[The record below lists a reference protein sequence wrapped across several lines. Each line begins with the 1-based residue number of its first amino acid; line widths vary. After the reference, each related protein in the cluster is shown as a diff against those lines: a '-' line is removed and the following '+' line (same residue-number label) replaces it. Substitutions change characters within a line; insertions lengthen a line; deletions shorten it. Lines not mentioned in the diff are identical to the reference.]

1 MATTKPREQAKQ
13 EEPEFKPDWGFQPAV
28 AWRDTDLDEK
38 TLKEW
43 FHYMLL
49 GRQIDS
55 RFQVLNRQGRAPF
68 IISVA
73 GHEAAQIGVSWPLKP
88 KYDWVSP
95 YYRDVVLCMRMGV
108 TPLDLMLAVL
118 AKPADPA
125 SGGKQTPGHFSDTR
139 LNIISGGSP
148 VATQMLHGAGVAYA
162 LKMDGSDRVVMTNY
176 GEGAGSEG
184 DAHEAFNFA
193 AIYKLPEIFV
203 CENNG
208 FAISTPM
215 RKEYAIE
222 HVAQRAAGYGFPGV
236 TVDGRD
242 PVTCYHVAKE
252 AVARAR
258 AGQGPTLIECLVDRL
273 GAHSSEDDQR
283 RYRTQEEIDQLAQN
297 DCLERIKKRLL
308 EEGILTAKE
317 IAEYEERVKDEV
329 TRATK
334 EGMDSPD
341 APAEN
346 AYTNVY
352 AVDVPKAIE
361 PAAGVEFEEMNMVAA
376 LRSCLTEE
384 MERDERVMVLGE
396 DVGAKGGVFLVT
408 DGLYKKF
415 GEARVID
422 TPLAESSI
430 AGVALGLAV
439 AGKRPVAEM
448 QFTDFAHY
456 AFNSIVNEAAKYR
469 YRTDGDWSVPMVVRA
484 PMGGHAHGALY
495 HSQSIEARFAT
506 PGLKIVIPSGP
517 YEAKGLLLAAIRD
530 PDPVLFFE
538 HKRLYRMFKEKVPV
552 GEYLIPLQVARTAR
566 DGTDVSVFC
575 YGLMV
580 HYALEAAKV
589 LQEDGASVEIVDLRT
604 VYPLDKDAIIAS
616 ARKTGKCL
624 VLYEDNFS
632 VSVGS
637 EVAALIADE
646 AWRWLDAPVKR
657 LGGLD
662 VPAMP
667 YAPAMEEAFMPNPEK
682 IAAAIFSGLDRK
694 STRLNSSHSQISYAV
709 FCLKK
714 KNSIQNHR
722 HAKKRSQ
729 IRVCDGEGDD
739 W

>member
-1 MATTKPREQAKQ
+1 VAQSVKTRGSAFSPEWRFQ
-13 EEPEFKPDWGFQPAV
+13 EAV
-28 AWRDTDLDEK
+28 DWRDTDIDEN

-43 FHYMLL
+43 FNYILL
-49 GRQIDS
+49 GRQIDY

-68 IISVA
+68 IISCA

-88 KYDWVSP
+88 KYDWLAP
-95 YYRDVVLCMRMGV
+95 YYRDVVLCMRMGM

-125 SGGKQTPGHFSDTR
+125 SGGKQTPGHFSDSR
-139 LNIISGGSP
+139 HNITSGGSP
-148 VATQMLHGAGVAYA
+148 VAAQMVRGAGVAYA
-162 LKMDGSDRVVMTNY
+162 LKMDGTDKVLMTCY

-193 AIYKLPEIFV
+193 AIHKLPEVFI

-222 HVAQRAAGYGFPGV
+222 YAAQRASGYGFPGV

-252 AVARAR
+252 AIARAR
-258 AGQGPTLIECLVDRL
+258 AGEGPTLIECLVDRL

-283 RYRTQEEIDQLAQN
+283 RYRTQEEIDRLAEN
-297 DCLERIKKRLL
+297 DCLERFKKRLL
-308 EEGILTAKE
+308 DEGVLTAKE
-317 IAEYEERVKDEV
+317 VAQYEERVKDEV
-329 TRATK
+329 SRATTA
-334 EGMDSPD
+334 GVASPD

-346 AYTNVY
+346 AHTNVY
-352 AVDVPKAIE
+352 GLDAPKAIE
-361 PAAGVEFEEMNMVAA
+361 PAADVETEEMNMVAA

-396 DVGAKGGVFLVT
+396 DVGPKGGVFLVT
-408 DGLYKKF
+408 DGLHKKF
-415 GEARVID
+415 GDQRVID

-448 QFTDFAHY
+448 QFADFAHF
-456 AFNSIVNEAAKYR
+456 AFNAITNEAAKYR

-538 HKRLYRMFKEKVPV
+538 HKRLYRMYKEAVPK

-566 DGTDVSVFC
+566 EGTDISVFC

-580 HYALEAAKV
+580 HYATEAAKV
-589 LQEDGASVEIVDLRT
+589 LEEEGTSVEIVDLRT

-632 VSVGS
+632 VSIGS

-646 AWRWLDAPVKR
+646 AWKWLDAPVKR

-662 VPAMP
+662 VPAIP
-667 YAPAMEEAFMPNPEK
+667 YAPAMEDQFMPNPEK
-682 IAAAIFSGLDRK
+682 ITRALRELAAF
-694 STRLNSSHSQISYAV
+694 
-709 FCLKK
+709 
-714 KNSIQNHR
+714 
-722 HAKKRSQ
+722 
-729 IRVCDGEGDD
+729 
-739 W
+739 

>member
-13 EEPEFKPDWGFQPAV
+13 EEPELKRDWRFQQPV

-43 FHYMLL
+43 FYFMLL
-49 GRQIDS
+49 GRQIDY

-68 IISVA
+68 IISCA

-208 FAISTPM
+208 FAISTPFN
-215 RKEYAIE
+215 KEYAIE
-222 HVAQRAAGYGFPGV
+222 HVAQRAAGYGFPGI

-242 PVTCYHVAKE
+242 PVSCYVVAVE

-273 GAHSSEDDQR
+273 AAHSSEDDQR
-283 RYRTQEEIDQLAQN
+283 RYRTHEEIDQLAQN
-297 DCLERIKKRLL
+297 DGLERFKKRLL
-308 EEGILTAKE
+308 EEGVLSAKE
-317 IAEYEERVKDEV
+317 IEALEEKVKGEV
-329 TRATK
+329 TEATK
-334 EGMDSPD
+334 QGMESPD
-341 APAEN
+341 APPEN
-346 AYTNVY
+346 ATTNVY
-352 AVDVPKAIE
+352 GLDVPKAID
-361 PAAGVEFEEMNMVAA
+361 PPAGVETEEMNMVAA

-396 DVGAKGGVFLVT
+396 DVGQKGGVFLVT
-408 DGLYKKF
+408 DGLRKRF
-415 GEARVID
+415 GDARVID

-430 AGVALGLAV
+430 AGVALGLAL
-439 AGKRPVAEM
+439 AGKRPVAEI
-448 QFTDFAHY
+448 QFTDFAHM
-456 AFNSIVNEAAKYR
+456 AFNQITNEMAKFR
-469 YRTDGDWSVPMVVRA
+469 YRSNGDWEVPLVIRA
-484 PMGGHAHGALY
+484 PMGGHVHGALY

-506 PGLKIVIPSGP
+506 PGLKIVIPSSP

-538 HKRLYRMFKEKVPV
+538 HKRLYRMFKEPVPK
-552 GEYLIPLQVARTAR
+552 GEYLIPLQVARTVR
-566 DGTDVSVFC
+566 VGSDISIFC

-580 HYALEAAKV
+580 QYALEAAKV
-589 LQEDGASVEIVDLRT
+589 VDGEGVSVEIVDLRT
-604 VYPLDKDAIIAS
+604 VYPLDREAIVAS

-657 LGGLD
+657 FGGLD
-662 VPAMP
+662 VPSMP
-667 YAPAMEEAFMPNPEK
+667 YAVPMEEFFMPTPDQ
-682 IAAAIFSGLDRK
+682 I
-694 STRLNSSHSQISYAV
+694 TRA
-709 FCLKK
+709 LKELA
-714 KNSIQNHR
+714 SF
-722 HAKKRSQ
+722 
-729 IRVCDGEGDD
+729 
-739 W
+739 

>member
-1 MATTKPREQAKQ
+1 MAQTVKTKGPTFNPEWRFQ
-13 EEPEFKPDWGFQPAV
+13 EPV

-43 FHYMLL
+43 FHYILL
-49 GRQIDS
+49 GRQVDY

-68 IISVA
+68 IISCA
-73 GHEAAQIGVSWPLKP
+73 GHEAAQIGVAWPLKP
-88 KYDWVSP
+88 KHDWISP
-95 YYRDVVLCMRMGV
+95 YYRDVVLNMRMGMS
-108 TPLDLMLAVL
+108 PLDLMLSVL
-118 AKPADPA
+118 AKAADPA

-148 VATQMLHGAGVAYA
+148 VATQMVHGAGVAYA
-162 LKMDGSDRVVMTNY
+162 LKMDGTDKVVMTCY

-184 DAHEAFNFA
+184 DTHEAFNFA
-193 AIYKLPEIFV
+193 SIYRLPEIFV
-203 CENNG
+203 CQNNG

-215 RKEYAIE
+215 RKEYAVE
-222 HVAQRAAGYGFPGV
+222 YAAQRAAGYGFPGV

-242 PVTCYHVAKE
+242 PVTCYVVSKE

-258 AGQGPTLIECLVDRL
+258 AGEGPTLIEALVDRL

-283 RYRTQEEIDQLAQN
+283 RYRTQEEIDRLAQN
-297 DCLERIKKRLL
+297 DCLEQFKKRLL
-308 EEGILTAKE
+308 DEGVLSVQE
-317 IAEYEERVKDEV
+317 VAEFEERVKEEV
-329 TRATK
+329 AQATR
-334 EGMDSPD
+334 EGMESPD
-341 APAEN
+341 PPADN
-346 AYTNVY
+346 ALTNVY
-352 AVDVPKAIE
+352 SIDVPQAID
-361 PAAGVEFEEMNMVAA
+361 PASGVETEEMNMVAA
-376 LRSCLTEE
+376 LRSALTEE

-396 DVGAKGGVFLVT
+396 DVGQKGGVFLVT
-408 DGLYKKF
+408 DGLRNRF

-430 AGVALGLAV
+430 AGVALGLAI

-448 QFTDFAHY
+448 QFADFAHM
-456 AFNSIVNEAAKYR
+456 AFNQITNEIAKFR
-469 YRTDGDWSVPMVVRA
+469 YRSDGDWGVPMVVRA

-506 PGLKIVIPSGP
+506 PGLKIVIPSSP

-538 HKRLYRMFKEKVPV
+538 HKRLYRMFKEAVPK
-552 GEYLIPLQVARTAR
+552 GEYLIPLQVARTVREGA
-566 DGTDVSVFC
+566 DISVFC

-589 LQEDGASVEIVDLRT
+589 LEQDGVSVEIVDLRT

-632 VSVGS
+632 VSIGS

-646 AWRWLDAPVKR
+646 AWRWLDSPVKR

-662 VPAMP
+662 VPSMP
-667 YAPAMEEAFMPNPEK
+667 YAVPMEEYFMPTPDK
-682 IAAAIFSGLDRK
+682 ITKVLRELAA
-694 STRLNSSHSQISYAV
+694 Y
-709 FCLKK
+709 
-714 KNSIQNHR
+714 
-722 HAKKRSQ
+722 
-729 IRVCDGEGDD
+729 
-739 W
+739 

>member
-1 MATTKPREQAKQ
+1 MATTVKTKGPTFSPEWRFQ
-13 EEPEFKPDWGFQPAV
+13 EPI
-28 AWRDTDLDEK
+28 AWRDTDLTEK

-43 FHYMLL
+43 FNYILL
-49 GRQIDS
+49 GRQVDY

-68 IISVA
+68 IISCA

-125 SGGKQTPGHFSDTR
+125 SGGKQTPGHFSDSR
-139 LNIISGGSP
+139 LNITSGGSP
-148 VATQMLHGAGVAYA
+148 VATQLVRGAGVAYA
-162 LKMDGSDRVVMTNY
+162 LKMDGTDKVLMTNY

-193 AIYKLPEIFV
+193 AIHKVPEIFV

-208 FAISTPM
+208 FAISTPF

-222 HVAQRAAGYGFPGV
+222 YAAQRAAGYGFPGV
-236 TVDGRD
+236 TLDGRD
-242 PVTCYHVAKE
+242 PVTCYVVAKE

-258 AGQGPTLIECLVDRL
+258 AGEGPTLIECLVDRL

-283 RYRTQEEIDQLAQN
+283 RYRTQEEIELLAKN
-297 DCLERIKKRLL
+297 DCLEQFKKRLL
-308 EEGILTAKE
+308 EEGVLSAKE
-317 IAEYEERVKDEV
+317 INEYEERVKEEV
-329 TRATK
+329 SKATS
-334 EGMDSPD
+334 EGMESPD

-346 AYTNVY
+346 ALTNVY
-352 AVDVPKAIE
+352 GLDVPKAIE
-361 PAAGVEFEEMNMVAA
+361 PADGVEMEEMNMVSA
-376 LRSCLTEE
+376 LRACLTEE

-396 DVGAKGGVFLVT
+396 DVGQKGGVFLVT
-408 DGLYKKF
+408 DGLYKRF

-430 AGVALGLAV
+430 AGVALGLAL

-448 QFTDFAHY
+448 QFTDFAHM
-456 AFNSIVNEAAKYR
+456 AFNQITNEIAKFR
-469 YRTDGDWSVPMVVRA
+469 YRSDGDWSVPIVVRA

-506 PGLKIVIPSGP
+506 PGLKIVIPSSP

-538 HKRLYRMFKEKVPV
+538 HKRLYRMFKEPVPK
-552 GEYLIPLQVARTAR
+552 GEYLIPLQVARTVR
-566 DGTDVSVFC
+566 EGTDISVFC

-580 HYALEAAKV
+580 HYALEAAKA
-589 LQEDGASVEIVDLRT
+589 LDADGVNVEIIDLRT

-624 VLYEDNFS
+624 VLYEDNLS

-637 EVAALIADE
+637 EVAALIADG

-662 VPAMP
+662 VPSMP
-667 YAPAMEEAFMPNPEK
+667 YAPAMEDFFMPNPEK
-682 IAAAIFSGLDRK
+682 IATALRELAAF
-694 STRLNSSHSQISYAV
+694 
-709 FCLKK
+709 
-714 KNSIQNHR
+714 
-722 HAKKRSQ
+722 
-729 IRVCDGEGDD
+729 
-739 W
+739 

>member
-1 MATTKPREQAKQ
+1 MATTVKTKGPT
-13 EEPEFKPDWGFQPAV
+13 FSPDWRFQEPV
-28 AWRDTDLDEK
+28 AWRDTDLDEE
-38 TLKEW
+38 TLKTW
-43 FHYMLL
+43 FNYILL
-49 GRQIDS
+49 GRQVDY

-68 IISVA
+68 IISCA

-88 KYDWVSP
+88 KYDWASP

-139 LNIISGGSP
+139 LNITSGGSP
-148 VATQMLHGAGVAYA
+148 VATQLVRGAGVAYA
-162 LKMDGSDRVVMTNY
+162 LKMDGTDKVLMTCY

-208 FAISTPM
+208 FAISTPF

-222 HVAQRAAGYGFPGV
+222 YVAQRAAGYGFPGV
-236 TVDGRD
+236 TLDGRD
-242 PVTCYHVAKE
+242 PVTCYVVAKE

-258 AGQGPTLIECLVDRL
+258 AGEGPTLIECLVDRL

-283 RYRTQEEIDQLAQN
+283 RYRTQEEIELLAQN
-297 DCLERIKKRLL
+297 DCLERFKKRLL
-308 EEGILTAKE
+308 DEGVLSAKE
-317 IAEYEERVKDEV
+317 ITEYEERVKDEV
-329 TRATK
+329 TKATS
-334 EGMDSPD
+334 EGMESPD

-346 AYTNVY
+346 ALTNVY
-352 AVDVPKAIE
+352 GLDVPKGIDPAPDIE
-361 PAAGVEFEEMNMVAA
+361 MEEMNMVSA
-376 LRSCLTEE
+376 LRSALTEE

-396 DVGAKGGVFLVT
+396 DVGKKGGVFLVT
-408 DGLYKKF
+408 DGLYKRF

-430 AGVALGLAV
+430 AGVALGLAI

-448 QFTDFAHY
+448 QFTDFAHM
-456 AFNSIVNEAAKYR
+456 AFNQITNEIAKFR
-469 YRTDGDWSVPMVVRA
+469 YRSDGDWSVPMVVRA

-506 PGLKIVIPSGP
+506 PGLKIVIPSSP

-538 HKRLYRMFKEKVPV
+538 HKRLYRMFKEPVPK
-552 GEYLIPLQVARTAR
+552 GEYLIPLQVARTVR
-566 DGTDVSVFC
+566 EGTDVSVFC

-589 LQEDGASVEIVDLRT
+589 LQEDGVSVEIVDLRT

-662 VPAMP
+662 VPSMP
-667 YAPAMEEAFMPNPEK
+667 YAPAMEDLFMPNPEK
-682 IAAAIFSGLDRK
+682 IAAALRELAAF
-694 STRLNSSHSQISYAV
+694 
-709 FCLKK
+709 
-714 KNSIQNHR
+714 
-722 HAKKRSQ
+722 
-729 IRVCDGEGDD
+729 
-739 W
+739 

>member
-1 MATTKPREQAKQ
+1 MAQTVKTKES
-13 EEPEFKPDWGFQPAV
+13 EFSPDWRFQEPV
-28 AWRDTDLDEK
+28 DWRDTDIDEP

-43 FHYMLL
+43 FRYILL
-49 GRQIDS
+49 GRQIDY
-55 RFQVLNRQGRAPF
+55 RFQALNRQGRAPF
-68 IISVA
+68 IISCA

-88 KYDWVSP
+88 KYDWLAP
-95 YYRDVVLCMRMGV
+95 YYRDVVLCMRMGM

-125 SGGKQTPGHFSDTR
+125 SGGKQTPGHFSDSR
-139 LNIISGGSP
+139 LNITSGGSP
-148 VATQMLHGAGVAYA
+148 VAAQMVRGAGVAYA
-162 LKMDGSDRVVMTNY
+162 LKMDGTDKVLMTCY

-193 AIYKLPEIFV
+193 SIHRLPEVFV
-203 CENNG
+203 CQNNG

-215 RKEYAIE
+215 KNEYAIKY
-222 HVAQRAAGYGFPGV
+222 VAQRAAGYGFPGV

-258 AGQGPTLIECLVDRL
+258 SGGGPTLIECIVDRL

-283 RYRTQEEIDQLAQN
+283 RYRTQDEIDQLAKN
-297 DCLERIKKRLL
+297 DGLERFKRRLL
-308 EEGILTAKE
+308 DESVLTAKE
-317 IAEYEERVKDEV
+317 VAEFEERVKEEV
-329 TRATK
+329 TKATN
-334 EGMDSPD
+334 EGVASPD

-352 AVDVPKAIE
+352 AVEAPRAIE
-361 PAAGVEFEEMNMVAA
+361 PASGVETEDMNMVAA

-396 DVGAKGGVFLVT
+396 DVGPKGGVFLVT
-408 DGLYKKF
+408 DGLHKRF
-415 GEARVID
+415 GAQRVID

-448 QFTDFAHY
+448 QFVDFAHF
-456 AFNSIVNEAAKYR
+456 AFNSITNEIAKYR
-469 YRTDGDWSVPMVVRA
+469 YRTDGDWSAPLVVRG

-517 YEAKGLLLAAIRD
+517 YEAKGLLLASIRD

-538 HKRLYRMFKEKVPV
+538 HKRLYRMFKEPVPK

-566 DGTDVSVFC
+566 EGTDISVFC

-580 HYALEAAKV
+580 TYAQEAAKALEAEGV
-589 LQEDGASVEIVDLRT
+589 SVEIIDLRT
-604 VYPLDKDAIIAS
+604 VYPLDKQAILAS

-632 VSVGS
+632 VSIGS
-637 EVAALIADE
+637 EVAAIIADE
-646 AWRWLDAPVKR
+646 AWKWLDAPVKR

-662 VPAMP
+662 VPSMP
-667 YAPAMEEAFMPNPEK
+667 YAPAMEEEFMPNPEK
-682 IAAAIFSGLDRK
+682 IARALRDLAAF
-694 STRLNSSHSQISYAV
+694 
-709 FCLKK
+709 
-714 KNSIQNHR
+714 
-722 HAKKRSQ
+722 
-729 IRVCDGEGDD
+729 
-739 W
+739 

>member
-1 MATTKPREQAKQ
+1 VSTTKPREPATKAPR
-13 EEPEFKPDWGFQPAV
+13 PEFKPEWRFQEPI
-28 AWRDTDLDEK
+28 AWRDTDLNEK

-43 FHYMLL
+43 FNYILL
-49 GRQIDS
+49 GRQVDY

-68 IISVA
+68 IISCA
-73 GHEAAQIGVSWPLKP
+73 GHEAAQIGVGWSLKP
-88 KYDWVSP
+88 KHDWLAP
-95 YYRDVVLCMRMGV
+95 YYRDVVLCMRMGM
-108 TPLDLMLAVL
+108 TALDLMLAVL

-125 SGGKQTPGHFSDTR
+125 SGGKQTPGHFSDSRYYIT
-139 LNIISGGSP
+139 SGGSP
-148 VATQMLHGAGVAYA
+148 VATQMVRGAGIAYA
-162 LKMDGSDRVVMTNY
+162 LKMDGTDKVLMTCY

-208 FAISTPM
+208 FAISTPF

-222 HVAQRAAGYGFPGV
+222 YAAQRAAGYGFPGV
-236 TVDGRD
+236 TLDGRD
-242 PVTCYHVAKE
+242 PVTCYVVAKE
-252 AVARAR
+252 AIARAR
-258 AGQGPTLIECLVDRL
+258 AGEGPTLIECLVDRL

-283 RYRTQEEIDQLAQN
+283 RYRTQEEIEQLAQN
-297 DCLERIKKRLL
+297 DCLERFKKRLL
-308 EEGILTAKE
+308 EEGVMTANE
-317 IAEYEERVKDEV
+317 VADYEERIKDEV
-329 TRATK
+329 AKATR

-341 APAEN
+341 APGEN
-346 AYTNVY
+346 ALTNVY
-352 AVDVPKAIE
+352 GVDVPKAFE
-361 PAAGVEFEEMNMVAA
+361 PADGVETEEMNMVAA
-376 LRSCLTEE
+376 LRSALTEE

-396 DVGAKGGVFLVT
+396 DVGQKGGVFLVT
-408 DGLYKKF
+408 DGLRKRF

-430 AGVALGLAV
+430 AGVALGLALT
-439 AGKRPVAEM
+439 GKRPVAEM
-448 QFTDFAHY
+448 QFTDFAHM
-456 AFNSIVNEAAKYR
+456 AFNQITNEIAKYR
-469 YRTDGDWSVPMVVRA
+469 YRSDGDWSVPLVMRA

-506 PGLKIVIPSGP
+506 PGLKIVIPSSP

-538 HKRLYRMFKEKVPV
+538 HKRLYRMFKEAVPK
-552 GEYLIPLQVARTAR
+552 GEYLIPLQVARTVR
-566 DGTDVSVFC
+566 EGSDVSVFC

-580 HYALEAAKV
+580 HYALEAAKN
-589 LQEDGASVEIVDLRT
+589 LDADGVSVEVVDLRT

-657 LGGLD
+657 FGGLD
-662 VPAMP
+662 VPSMP
-667 YAPAMEEAFMPNPEK
+667 YAIPMEEFFMPNPEK
-682 IAAAIFSGLDRK
+682 ISKALRELAA
-694 STRLNSSHSQISYAV
+694 Y
-709 FCLKK
+709 
-714 KNSIQNHR
+714 
-722 HAKKRSQ
+722 
-729 IRVCDGEGDD
+729 
-739 W
+739 